1 MLNFRGPG
9 WEQLRADYAKLRVH
23 SRRRRICHNQH
34 HICNT
39 PSDRAEVSWRYGDW
53 TFCIS
58 KWDHTPSDFHSASL
72 QLMSRAKSLPPKAGL
87 LNLLPSFILM
97 DIWTGDLKRSP
108 KSFPCYTIGKDGS
121 NGRSKLSCN
130 WVAMCAMLSNFSCHI
145 FQRNVYLERRTH
157 DTEYNHK
164 TRILLNA

>member
-23 SRRRRICHNQH
+23 SRRRRICHNQY

-39 PSDRAEVSWRYGDW
+39 PSDRAEVSWRHGRLNFPDIL
-53 TFCIS
+53 FCILNVI
-58 KWDHTPSDFHSASL
+58 ASCQIFIQPRFNWCL
-72 QLMSRAKSLPPKAGL
+72 EPNRLPPKAGL
-87 LNLLPSFILM
+87 LNLPPSFILM
-97 DIWTGDLKRSP
+97 DIWTGDLKHEPSP
-108 KSFPCYTIGKDGS
+108 KSFPCCTIGKDGS

-145 FQRNVYLERRTH
+145 FQRNVYLERSTWHRVQS
-157 DTEYNHK
+157 
-164 TRILLNA
+164 